1 MPKTRKQRGGVA
13 RPPKR
18 LTYSKRRELERK
30 RLVGR
35 ELPRREPL
43 INWVKPARPGREP
56 NTNAKMIMAVNKAI
70 TQLTKRKKVPR
81 KLNLTLNIRRNNS
94 TSEYIKSIKTLLHKT
109 NEILREP
116 TDDYNVALEISE
128 ELKKELNELEESLG
142 ASKTAL
148 TDKTKPE
155 KVVERVI
162 YLVDKYS
169 ERPKKIILI
178 AITVDGV
185 VTKAK
190 AGAPAAAASAAAAS
204 AAAGAPAENA
214 NVRELTAMLG
224 TLRPFKA

>member
-13 RPPKR
+13 RKPKKQ
-18 LTYSKRRELERK
+18 TYSQRRALERK
-30 RLVGR
+30 QPIGLER
-35 ELPRREPL
+35 PRPEPL
-43 INWVKPARPGREP
+43 VNWVKPRRPGQSQS
-56 NTNAKMIMAVNKAI
+56 NVNMGKLYLAANKAI
-70 TQLTKRKKVPR
+70 KQSKKKKVR
-81 KLNLTLNIRRNNS
+81 KLNLTVNIRRNNS
-94 TSEYIKSIKTLLHKT
+94 TSDYIKSIKTLLHKT

-116 TDDYNVALEISE
+116 TEDYDVALEIAE

-148 TDKTKPE
+148 TDRTSGE

-169 ERPKKIILI
+169 NKPKKVILI
-178 AITVDGV
+178 AVTVDGV

-190 AGAPAAAASAAAAS
+190 AAGAPAAAAS

-214 NVRELTAMLG
+214 NVGELTAMLG